1 MAPEALREDA
11 GLLYRGRP
19 LEVGDN
25 DERTDREPPGPPR
38 AARVVLWL
46 ARDLDDAEDRLPDRG
61 VEDRELAGL
70 ERGPLRRGVSGDLPR
85 PHVTIERS
93 VAAAADEQPAGQ
105 TRSMTAAMAWP
116 WPMHIVAR
124 P

>member
-11 GLLYRGRP
+11 GLLYRRRP
-19 LEVGDN
+19 LEVGDD

-38 AARVVLWL
+38 PARVVLGP

-70 ERGPLRRGVSGDLPR
+70 ERGALRRGMGGDLLR
-85 PHVTIERS
+85 ADVTIERL
-93 VAAAADEQPAGQ
+93 VAAAANEQPAGQ